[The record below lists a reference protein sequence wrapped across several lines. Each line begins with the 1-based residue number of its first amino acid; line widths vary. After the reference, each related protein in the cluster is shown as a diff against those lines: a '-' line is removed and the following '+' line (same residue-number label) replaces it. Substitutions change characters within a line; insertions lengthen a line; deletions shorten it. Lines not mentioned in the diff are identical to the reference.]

1 MGEPQK
7 HALLNQPSV
16 FSGVCS
22 RLAAFHAVFY
32 SVLILTAIYCRGIV
46 LALHMGKRS
55 LEMVT
60 FLLLVHI
67 SYRARYG
74 IWDPLILEQCVCVC
88 VCVCVCDVCTYMCLV
103 MHMKVRS

>member
-1 MGEPQK
+1 
-7 HALLNQPSV
+7 
-16 FSGVCS
+16 
-22 RLAAFHAVFY
+22 
-32 SVLILTAIYCRGIV
+32 
-46 LALHMGKRS
+46 
-55 LEMVT
+55 MVT

-67 SYRARYG
+67 SYRARNG